1 MVSIYSDKGLCGL
14 MNLGNTCYMNSI
26 LQILSHTYE
35 LREGIKNAKIIDN
48 NNSSN
53 NSRNRSNKKNTQLLK
68 EWILLLE
75 EQISN
80 KEGISP
86 TSFFREFQKYAIENK
101 MENFIGFQQNDASE
115 FLILFMDYLH
125 ESIGY
130 SVNMNV
136 RGVIK
141 NEKDE
146 LAKLCYDKMKEMY
159 NEKYSELIRIFYGFT
174 ITEITSIKSNKSII
188 KTSQPFFMLNLPIP
202 VEKKEVTL
210 TDCLNSYLVC
220 DTITYSHDGQ
230 SEDCYKHLKIC
241 NLPDI
246 LIISFNR
253 FNHMNRKN
261 HKTIYF
267 PFDNLDLNA
276 YVHGYNEN
284 KEFMYDLYGICNHS
298 GSSLGGHYTS
308 MVKNANGN
316 WYNFNDRIVN
326 KLEIN
331 IQHLYAKAYV
341 LFYRKKKQ

>member
-1 MVSIYSDKGLCGL
+1 
-14 MNLGNTCYMNSI
+14 
-26 LQILSHTYE
+26 
-35 LREGIKNAKIIDN
+35 
-48 NNSSN
+48 
-53 NSRNRSNKKNTQLLK
+53 
-68 EWILLLE
+68 
-75 EQISN
+75 
-80 KEGISP
+80 
-86 TSFFREFQKYAIENK
+86 
-101 MENFIGFQQNDASE
+101 
-115 FLILFMDYLH
+115 
-125 ESIGY
+125 
-130 SVNMNV
+130 MNV

-159 NEKYSELIRIFYGFT
+159 NDKYSELIKIFYGFT
-174 ITEITSIKSNKSII
+174 ITEITSITSNKCII

-210 TDCLNSYLVC
+210 TDCLNSYLEH

-230 SEDCYKHLKIC
+230 SEDCYKYLKIC

-253 FNHMNRKN
+253 FNHLNRKN
-261 HKTIYF
+261 HKIIYF

-308 MVKNANGN
+308 MVKNANGS
-316 WYNFNDRIVN
+316 WYSFNDRIVN
-326 KLEIN
+326 KLEMN
-331 IQHLYAKAYV
+331 IQNLYTKAYV